1 MARLHRKAGPVTT
14 LRFAIEW
21 TLAMHR
27 AMFFPLYWTLGLD
40 RPAVDW
46 PAELGPA
53 IAGTTPVP
61 LFREGMERE
70 RSRRRQRQ
78 ATR

>member
-1 MARLHRKAGPVTT
+1 VARHDRKAGPVTM
-14 LRFAIEW
+14 LWFAIEW

-53 IAGTTPVP
+53 ITGTEP
-61 LFREGMERE
+61 LFREGMARE
-70 RSRRRQRQ
+70 RPRQ
-78 ATR
+78 AA